1 MRAVTTT
8 VCWLAISVLIASCL
22 GVSGGGVPQVLM
34 YDDNLA
40 DGKRSIAGASEII
53 EFTMPS
59 DCSEVYAVQLH
70 GSRYG
75 YPQPP
80 DEDFTI
86 TIASKD
92 GTPIHTELVPYGT
105 FERGPETWVE
115 MKLQKPVKVS
125 GTFLVAFNFNAWQTK
140 GIYVSYDSSQGCLHS
155 YQGSIRNKQPAETG
169 GEWMI
174 RALVR

>member
-1 MRAVTTT
+1 MRAFTAILSL
-8 VCWLAISVLIASCL
+8 LAISVMASCL
-22 GVSGGGVPQVLM
+22 SGSGGGAPQVLM

-40 DGKRSIAGASEII
+40 NGKRSIAGESEII
-53 EFTMPS
+53 EFTMPAA
-59 DCSEVYAVQLH
+59 CSEITSVQLH

-92 GTPIHTELVPYGT
+92 GTPVHTELVPYGT
-105 FERGPETWVE
+105 FERGPETWAE
-115 MKLQKPVKVS
+115 MKLQKPVKMN

-140 GIYVSYDSSQGCLHS
+140 GVYVSYDSSQGCQHS
-155 YQGSIRNKQPAETG
+155 YQGSIRNKKRAETG

-174 RALVR
+174 RVLVR